1 MPAKIRLQRYG
12 KKGQPYYH
20 VVVADSRAPRDGKFI
35 EKLGSYN
42 PRTNPATIELDT
54 DRAQYW
60 LNSGAQP
67 TDTMRAVLAYKGV
80 LLKQHLAVGVKKGKL
95 TQEQADAKHATW
107 LEGKNLKVLQK
118 SQTIVTAKA
127 DAIKNRLE
135 EEAKKR
141 ETIAKA
147 VAERRAAAN
156 MAAAEAAAAANAPA
170 PSEPAA
176 EGTEEAPA
184 ENA

>member
-54 DRAQYW
+54 ERALYW
-60 LNSGAQP
+60 INSGAQP

-80 LLKQHLAVGVKKGKL
+80 LYKHHLDVGVKKGAL
-95 TQEQADAKHATW
+95 TQEKADAQHAAW
-107 LEGKNLKVLQK
+107 LEAKNLKVLQK
-118 SQTIVTAKA
+118 AQGVTTAKA
-127 DAIKNRLE
+127 DAVKNRLAD
-135 EEAKKR
+135 EAKKR
-141 ETIAKA
+141 EVIAKA
-147 VAERRAAAN
+147 VAERKAAAN
-156 MAAAEAAAAANAPA
+156 MAAAEAAAAPAADA
-170 PSEPAA
+170 PS
-176 EGTEEAPA
+176 EEAPA